1 MKTNTYISDSIIY
14 VGASSYEDKLFEAH
28 FEIPNGMAYNSY
40 LILDDKVA
48 LVDAVDKL
56 VVADWLEN
64 IKDALK
70 GRNIDYLIVQHVE
83 PDHTVGILEFLKIY
97 PDVTIVGSE
106 MTFRMLSN
114 YFRDVS
120 FSNKL
125 IIKENDVLSLGK
137 HHLKFIFAPM
147 VHWPE
152 VFVSYESYEKILFSA
167 DAFGKFGALDKD
179 EDWTDEARRYYF
191 GIVGKYGMQVQALFN
206 KLASLD
212 IKKICSLHG
221 PIIEEN
227 LAEVL
232 DKYKIWATYN
242 SEVDGVFIPYTSVY
256 GNTEKV
262 VFEIKSRLEEKGVQ
276 VEISNLSRDD
286 FFSAVSNC
294 FKYSKII
301 FATTT
306 YNMSIFP
313 YMNELLTALSERNF
327 QNKKVGI
334 IENGSWAPTAGKI
347 IKDKLSLL
355 KNIEIVEPI
364 VHIVSSR
371 SEKNELEI
379 AGLVEKLTN

>member
-1 MKTNTYISDSIIY
+1 MKTNTFISDSIIY

-48 LVDAVDKL
+48 IIDAVDKL
-56 VVADWLEN
+56 VVTDWLEN
-64 IKDALK
+64 IKEALN
-70 GRNIDYLIVQHVE
+70 GRKIDYLIVQHVE
-83 PDHTVGILEFLKIY
+83 PDHSVGIIEFLKRY

-114 YFRDVS
+114 YFRDFS

-137 HHLKFIFAPM
+137 HCLKFIFAPM

-152 VFVSYESYEKILFSA
+152 VFVSYENYEKILFSA

-179 EDWTDEARRYYF
+179 EDWVDEARRYYF
-191 GIVGKYGMQVQALFN
+191 GIVGKYGMQVQSLFN

-232 DKYKIWATYN
+232 DKYKIWATYS

-262 VFEIKSRLEEKGVQ
+262 VFEVKKRLEEKGVK
-276 VEISNLSRDD
+276 VEISNLSRND

-347 IKDKLSLL
+347 IKDKLASL

-371 SEKNELEI
+371 SEKNEIEI
-379 AGLVEKLTN
+379 ADLVEKLTN